1 MKICLIRH
9 AESEA
14 NAASDLDNPTYYYDA
29 NACNDPAIREMQKE
43 LYSRLIKPFFLPV
56 LTLSLCILL
65 LYSKENSNY
74 KNSRIWIFLLG
85 ISIIIFT
92 EFSESITA
100 RNFSYFKISIIMPL
114 IIFSIQ
120 YFFLNKKMNKFN

>member
-1 MKICLIRH
+1 MGK
-9 AESEA
+9 
-14 NAASDLDNPTYYYDA
+14 TYYYDA
-29 NACNDPAIREMQKE
+29 RACNDPAIREMQKE

-74 KNSRIWIFLLG
+74 KNSRVWIFLLG
-85 ISIIIFT
+85 ISIIILT

-100 RNFSYFKISIIMPL
+100 RNFFYFKISIFMPL
-114 IIFSIQ
+114 IIFLIQ